1 LAESCLLFAWNDS
14 WLIANK
20 DEPHKGDNGLL
31 VKMVNDFPSG
41 EYTIEAGFI
50 LKENRQDK
58 YPEFYRQT
66 FAFKK

>member
-1 LAESCLLFAWNDS
+1 MGNMSHCRREMLVAQF
-14 WLIANK
+14 
-20 DEPHKGDNGLL
+20 LL
-31 VKMVNDFPSG
+31 VRMVNDFPSG